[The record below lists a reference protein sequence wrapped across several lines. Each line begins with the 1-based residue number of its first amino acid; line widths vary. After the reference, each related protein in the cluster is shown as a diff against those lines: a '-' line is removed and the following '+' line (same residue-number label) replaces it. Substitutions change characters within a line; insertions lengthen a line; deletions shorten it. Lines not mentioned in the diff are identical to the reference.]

1 MLYCLPIFIYSSLPN
16 LYLTG
21 SEANYGTSNIIPNSL
36 KFDFLAFKNL
46 TKLVLVEIDCSPEKV
61 TSLGPIRGTL
71 RHLEVH
77 KCGLVSPRDILLC
90 DSKNSADDIDEE
102 VAKLTLS
109 DKPVGNSKEVRIWS
123 LVLCSDG
130 SEYLASNKILTVNI
144 E

>member
-1 MLYCLPIFIYSSLPN
+1 MLIFFILSSLPN

-21 SEANYGTSNIIPNSL
+21 SEANYGTSNIIPNTL

-46 TKLVLVEIDCSPEKV
+46 TKLVLVEIDCSPEKI

-102 VAKLTLS
+102 VAKLLLTE
-109 DKPVGNSKEVRIWS
+109 KPVASSKEV
-123 LVLCSDG
+123 LV
-130 SEYLASNKILTVNI
+130 
-144 E
+144 